1 MKKNILLSVFSNW
14 ANLFTTVVLAFIVSP
29 ILIKQLGDET
39 YGIWILIIS
48 LTSYFTVLDFGVNT
62 AIVRYVSKYTAL
74 KNTLKT
80 NEVYSSSFGLFSI
93 IAITVIMFTLIF
105 AYYFKDLFSITTFSQ
120 TYLYL
125 VFLIV
130 GIDLAANL
138 VFSVFMGTMKGLQ
151 RFLEVNIIVI
161 GCNVLKNIIL
171 IALLLNGHSILS
183 MALLQLAINAIKFIL
198 QYYVIR
204 SKHPTLKASL
214 TSINKPT
221 IYKLY
226 NYSIYSFAIAIATK
240 ILFYTDSVVIGAV
253 LNVSQV
259 TFYTI
264 ASMLTQYLEQFI
276 WAIVVVFIPIISAKD
291 ATGEKD
297 KSKLYVVGA
306 KYSMLLCT
314 PVIIVL
320 LLNGDRFIALW
331 MGEGYAT
338 TSGNVLKV
346 LLVAYLFSL
355 SQLIA
360 HGILKGISKHKALAY
375 ILCVEAV
382 INLFLSLYL
391 ARDYGIVGV
400 ALGTVIPMVIVNL
413 FILPYYTCSVL
424 KIDFFRYFITK
435 QVPPILSFVLFLALF
450 YWLNIT
456 IDNYLTLIT
465 YSILVAGSYYLY
477 AYFVHLEKVHR
488 DLIYHQARKRLKYV

>member
-1 MKKNILLSVFSNW
+1 MKKKILLSIFSNW
-14 ANLFTTVVLAFIVSP
+14 ANLFSVVVLAFIVSP
-29 ILIKQLGDET
+29 ILIQQLGNET
-39 YGIWILIIS
+39 YGIWILIVS
-48 LTSYFTVLDFGVNT
+48 VTSYFTVLDFGVNT

-74 KNTLKT
+74 KDSLKT
-80 NEVYSSSFGLFSI
+80 NEIYSSSFGLFSI
-93 IAITVIMFTLIF
+93 IAVVVIMFTLIF
-105 AYYFKDLFSITTFSQ
+105 AYFFKDIFSITSLSQ
-120 TYLYL
+120 TYLYF
-125 VFLIV
+125 VFLVV

-138 VFSVFMGTMKGLQ
+138 VFSVFLGTMKGLQ
-151 RFLEVNIIVI
+151 RFLEVNMIVI
-161 GCNVLKNIIL
+161 GCNIVKNIIL
-171 IALLLNGHSILS
+171 VYLLLNEYSIFS
-183 MALLQLAINAIKFIL
+183 IAVLQLLINLIIFAL

-204 SKHPTLKASL
+204 SKHPSIKASF

-240 ILFYTDSVVIGAV
+240 ILFYTDSVVIGSV
-253 LNVSQV
+253 LDVSQV
-259 TFYTI
+259 AIYSI
-264 ASMLTQYLEQFI
+264 ASMLAQYLEQFI

-297 KSKLYVVGA
+297 NSKLYVIGA

-320 LLNGDRFIALW
+320 LLNGDRFIGLW
-331 MGEGYAT
+331 IGDDYAT

-375 ILCVEAV
+375 ILCIEAI

-391 ARDYGIVGV
+391 AKKYGIIGV

-424 KIDFFRYFITK
+424 NIGFIRYFITK
-435 QVPPILSFVLFLALF
+435 QMPPILSFSLFLCFF

-456 IDNYLTLIT
+456 IDSYIALVS
-465 YSILVAGSYYLY
+465 YSALVAVTYYLY
-477 AYFVHLEKVHR
+477 AFFVHLETSHKIQ
-488 DLIYHQARKRLKYV
+488 IYQNVRKRLKYA

>member
-1 MKKNILLSVFSNW
+1 MNKKILLSVFSNW
-14 ANLFTTVVLAFIVSP
+14 ANLLTTVVLAFIVSP
-29 ILIKQLGDET
+29 ILIRQLGNET

-48 LTSYFTVLDFGVNT
+48 VTSYFTVLDFGVNT

-74 KNTLKT
+74 KDSLKT

-93 IAITVIMFTLIF
+93 IALVVIMFTLIF
-105 AYYFKDLFSITTFSQ
+105 AYFFKDLFSITTFSQ

-151 RFLEVNIIVI
+151 RFLEVNMIVI
-161 GCNVLKNIIL
+161 GCNILKNIIL
-171 IALLLNGHSILS
+171 ISLLLNGHSLLS
-183 MALLQLAINAIKFIL
+183 MALLQLSINAIKFLL

-204 SKHPTLKASL
+204 SKHPTIKASL
-214 TSINKPT
+214 TTINKPT

-253 LNVSQV
+253 LDVSQV

-291 ATGEKD
+291 AKGEKN
-297 KSKLYVVGA
+297 KSKLYVIGS

-331 MGEGYAT
+331 MGEDYAE

-375 ILCVEAV
+375 ILCIEAI

-391 ARDYGIVGV
+391 AQYYGIIGV

-424 KIDFFRYFITK
+424 NIGFFRYFITK
-435 QVPPILSFVLFLALF
+435 QIPPILSFGLFLAF
-450 YWLNIT
+450 YYWLNIS
-456 IDNYLTLIT
+456 IDSYFSLFS
-465 YSILVAGSYYLY
+465 YSILVAVTYYSY
-477 AYFVHLEKVHR
+477 AFIVHLEKVHR
-488 DLIYHQARKRLKYV
+488 GLIYQQARKRLNYV

>member
-29 ILIKQLGDET
+29 ILIKQLGNET
-39 YGIWILIIS
+39 YGIWILIVS
-48 LTSYFTVLDFGVNT
+48 VTSYFTILDFGVNT
-62 AIVRYVSKYTAL
+62 AIVRYISKYTAL
-74 KNTLKT
+74 KNNLKT
-80 NEVYSSSFGLFSI
+80 NEIYSSSFGLFSI
-93 IAITVIMFTLIF
+93 IAVVVITFTLIF
-105 AYYFKDLFSITTFSQ
+105 AYFFKDIFSITSFSQ
-120 TYLYL
+120 KYLYF

-138 VFSVFMGTMKGLQ
+138 VFSVFLGTLKGLQ
-151 RFLEVNIIVI
+151 RFIEVNMIVI
-161 GCNVLKNIIL
+161 GCNIVKNIIL
-171 IALLLNGHSILS
+171 VYLLLNEYSIFS
-183 MALLQLAINAIKFIL
+183 IAVLQLLINVTIFSL

-204 SKHPTLKASL
+204 SKHPSIKASIK
-214 TSINKPT
+214 SINKPT
-221 IYKLY
+221 IHKLY

-240 ILFYTDSVVIGAV
+240 ILFYTDSVVIGAM
-253 LNVSQV
+253 LDVSQV
-259 TFYTI
+259 AIYSI
-264 ASMLTQYLEQFI
+264 ASMLAQYLEQFI
-276 WAIVVVFIPIISAKD
+276 WAIVVVFIPIISSKE
-291 ATGEKD
+291 ATGEKSN
-297 KSKLYVVGA
+297 SKLYVIGA

-331 MGEGYAT
+331 MGESYAT

-391 ARDYGIVGV
+391 ARDYGIIGV